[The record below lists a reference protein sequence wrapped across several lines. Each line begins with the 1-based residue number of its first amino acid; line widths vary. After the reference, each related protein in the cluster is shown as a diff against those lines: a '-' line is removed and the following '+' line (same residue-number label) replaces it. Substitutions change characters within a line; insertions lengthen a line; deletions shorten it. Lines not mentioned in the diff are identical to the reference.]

1 MAENIGKLG
10 SRFNNQAASSRR
22 NSILVALLAAVLAG
36 GLIYAFVSHSNKNA
50 TTAVAPIETTVFV
63 AKSYIPVG
71 TADASIVSKGLLKPV
86 QVPATSVIP
95 GAISDPSLVAGLVT
109 TSAIATGQQLAST
122 DFARGSTSL
131 DTQLS
136 GDERAVAISID
147 AAHGL
152 TAYLSAGDT
161 VDVAV
166 QGTKGT
172 GVLFQDVTVLAN
184 AGGDVV
190 LNLTDRQVLLLG
202 DALQGNLAIW
212 LEMRPAKGAKDSVK
226 LGTVEKIS

>member
-36 GLIYAFVSHSNKNA
+36 GLIYAFVSRSNKT
-50 TTAVAPIETTVFV
+50 TTAAAPIETTVFV

>member
-36 GLIYAFVSHSNKNA
+36 GLIYAFVSHSKK
-50 TTAVAPIETTVFV
+50 TQTAVAPIETTVFV

-71 TADASIVSKGLLKPV
+71 TADESIVSEGLLKPE

-109 TSAIATGQQLAST
+109 TSAIATGQQITST

-136 GDERAVAISID
+136 GDQRAIAISID
-147 AAHGL
+147 AAHGM
-152 TAYLSAGDT
+152 TAYLAAGDN

-166 QGTKGT
+166 QGPSGT
-172 GVLFQDVTVLAN
+172 GVLFQDVNVLAN

-190 LNLTDRQVLLLG
+190 LNLTDKQVLLLG
-202 DALQGNLAIW
+202 DALQRNLTIW

-226 LGTVEKIS
+226 LGTVENIS